1 MYKESKGGSSNMSKQ
16 RRIKKLEIPQSPTKP
31 GIKKMV
37 LRALNW
43 FWRNVMIA
51 PSKATIKATGSCQ
64 ETTVYATSYSVYI
77 ICVVDAW
84 IMTIPMNTA

>member
-1 MYKESKGGSSNMSKQ
+1 
-16 RRIKKLEIPQSPTKP
+16 
-31 GIKKMV
+31 
-37 LRALNW
+37 
-43 FWRNVMIA
+43 MIA